1 MYVNQNATF
10 WRVFPGGTYYNADYW
25 AMGHFWFSVS
35 YCIKRKHQIECTKFG
50 RYLGWSDLKCSLR
63 GICRIHFG
71 GFLGTLQ
78 RTIESISSAA
88 ETEVQWEI
96 EDRQVI
102 PIKMR
107 TVKKKK
113 SLSIH
118 VEWFLRCIFKWQ
130 KKQGIEVSTIYIKR
144 LYMSILV

>member
-1 MYVNQNATF
+1 MLKSTTPSGRLWERKGKKFLISLVTGMYVNQNATF

-96 EDRQVI
+96 EDRKSYLLRWGQL
-102 PIKMR
+102 
-107 TVKKKK
+107 KKKK
-113 SLSIH
+113 SLSLFT
-118 VEWFLRCIFKWQ
+118 WND
-130 KKQGIEVSTIYIKR
+130 S
-144 LYMSILV
+144 